1 MVRQTLHF
9 KPWCYGALAQFVVL
23 NPPLSVPPASKEL
36 VGLGWYRQLLLL
48 LQALASWGSVCLN
61 RLFYNVGCAF
71 VQLWYSRNR
80 LCDEMLSFSQTQTTK
95 KPPPSP
101 LSCKKNI
108 FDCHFCQGCLPCVL
122 IKYGLHLATYCHC
135 LQYH

>member
-80 LCDEMLSFSQTQTTK
+80 LCDEMLGFKSDPNNEKATSL
-95 KPPPSP
+95 SP
-101 LSCKKNI
+101 L
-108 FDCHFCQGCLPCVL
+108 L
-122 IKYGLHLATYCHC
+122 
-135 LQYH
+135 